1 MHQLSTL
8 RRLAVAGTLAL
19 VGLAAASAPAQ
30 AGLLV
35 ESAGPCGDQP
45 ISKPFARWLDMADYT
60 PAPDGTLERGAA
72 GWTLAG
78 GAKVVDGN
86 EPFYIS
92 GSRSDSRSLAL
103 PARSSARTP
112 VMCVGLEHPTLRLV
126 ARSNASLLSTLT
138 SALKVDAIVE
148 TSLGTAVTVPV
159 GVVALSPSW
168 APSLP
173 MPIAASLLP
182 LLPGEHTPVAFQLTP
197 VGGAGWQVDDI
208 YVDPKMRG

>member
-8 RRLAVAGTLAL
+8 RRLAVTGALAL
-19 VGLAAASAPAQ
+19 VGLAAATAPAQ

-45 ISKPFARWLDMADYT
+45 ISKPFARWLDLADYT
-60 PAPDGTLERGAA
+60 PAPDGTLERGGE

-92 GSRSDSRSLAL
+92 GSRSDSHSLAL
-103 PARSSARTP
+103 PARSSAQTA

-126 ARSNASLLSTLT
+126 ARSNASLLATAT
-138 SALKVDAIVE
+138 SALKVDAVVE
-148 TSLGTAVTVPV
+148 SSLGLPVTIPV

-168 APSLP
+168 GPSLP

-182 LLPGEHTPVAFQLTP
+182 LLPGEHTPVAFRLTP
-197 VGGAGWQVDDI
+197 VGGAGWQVDDL